1 MSQDQIC
8 QKHHCSSVISSLN
21 VNTRALQQLWCFYS
35 NAVFPSVQWSTLVR
49 TCQQRS
55 WRCTILISSVTSET
69 GEQILTRE
77 SRARVSKAVSGIKG
91 EAATETRESCWGKIP
106 TQPHW
111 ATEVTV
117 WMCVCVWE
125 TSSFSSWKAHS
136 AGYSCFVIF
145 LFQIP
150 QIQHSENQIQRHLPS
165 INRCH
170 DAAGGAAHLRSGTFP
185 AVCCLLIRRQG
196 RTCPIAWECFD
207 FEQLSCRSMCCI
219 SVKLLCVKKP
229 PQSYAFDLYCG
240 GSEPYTSCP
249 DSVSG

>member
-8 QKHHCSSVISSLN
+8 QKRHCSSVISSLN

-117 WMCVCVWE
+117 WMCVCVCERNFKLQFLKGSQRRLFMFCDLFVSDSSDPALWKPDSKTSTVHQPVPRCCWRRCTPAIRYISSSLLFTYQE
-125 TSSFSSWKAHS
+125 T
-136 AGYSCFVIF
+136 
-145 LFQIP
+145 
-150 QIQHSENQIQRHLPS
+150 R
-165 INRCH
+165 
-170 DAAGGAAHLRSGTFP
+170 
-185 AVCCLLIRRQG
+185 
-196 RTCPIAWECFD
+196 
-207 FEQLSCRSMCCI
+207 
-219 SVKLLCVKKP
+219 
-229 PQSYAFDLYCG
+229 
-240 GSEPYTSCP
+240 PYLP
-249 DSVSG
+249 DSVRMFWLWAAELQKHVLHFC